1 MDRPG
6 FMIRRRA
13 RRMLATA
20 MLLHYAAATWI
31 LPGAH
36 ALFVDSRPEGTVHV
50 ESEGNHNCP
59 PIHDHLNCTIFSDAR
74 LLAAPPRAVR
84 LPDSDRVIAARRPL
98 QLEGRPLPAATSS
111 LGSRA
116 PPLV

>member
-1 MDRPG
+1 
-6 FMIRRRA
+6 
-13 RRMLATA
+13 MLATA

-31 LPGAH
+31 IPGAH

-50 ESEGNHNCP
+50 EAEGNRNTP
-59 PIHDHLNCTIFSDAR
+59 PFHSHVNCTIFSEAR
-74 LLAAPPRAVR
+74 LLAAPSRAVR
-84 LPDSDRVIAARRPL
+84 VEGGRQVVRAYRCAEPVDRPL
-98 QLEGRPLPAATSS
+98 DAVVSS